1 MNKNFAKI
9 AYALLFTTISI
20 FAFSSAQAFELQ
32 WFGQSAYKI
41 TTPGGKVILI
51 DPFITKNPKTPEA
64 LKDLGKLGKI
74 DLILVTH
81 GHGDHVGDTAEIS
94 KMSGAKVA
102 MNADMGHTFAALGWV
117 PYDRLIGFNKSGT
130 MTP

>member
-51 DPFITKNPKTPEA
+51 DPFITKNPKPR
-64 LKDLGKLGKI
+64 
-74 DLILVTH
+74 
-81 GHGDHVGDTAEIS
+81 
-94 KMSGAKVA
+94 
-102 MNADMGHTFAALGWV
+102 TFGQECRHHHQRWHQ
-117 PYDRLIGFNKSGT
+117 RT
-130 MTP
+130 